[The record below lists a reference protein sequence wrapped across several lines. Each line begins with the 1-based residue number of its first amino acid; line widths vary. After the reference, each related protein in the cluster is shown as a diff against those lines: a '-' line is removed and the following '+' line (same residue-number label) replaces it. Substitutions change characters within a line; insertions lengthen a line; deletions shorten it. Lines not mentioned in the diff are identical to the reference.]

1 LTLKEWTINYDV
13 LNDNVEKLV
22 TNYLGGCDFLN
33 YHIILYPRMKKLKR
47 QLKADVKNTRKQQ
60 TTNNK
65 TTTKDKNKLQQQK
78 QKGRNNEH
86 VYFFGEKEA
95 IVGC

>member
-1 LTLKEWTINYDV
+1 MTML
-13 LNDNVEKLV
+13 EKLV

-33 YHIILYPRMKKLKR
+33 YHINFYPRMKQLKR
-47 QLKADVKNTRKQQ
+47 QLKNVKNTKQQ

-95 IVGC
+95 IVGY